1 MAWTAVAS
9 PYFSTGQVVNATN
22 MNALS
27 DNLRYLKGTD
37 GPTVLE
43 DRLTI
48 PLTSGGNG
56 KGLRFGDGTNQYAN
70 LQGMDLSSNSFV
82 FFGTNRQYDGSAWQ
96 QLNTRAGGV
105 VQITQDEF
113 IYFTFPAS
121 SSTPAERFRIKNTG
135 YVGIGTNAPTG
146 PLHLVGS
153 LGRWAAYEFDGLA
166 GTTQVVVPDGTGDV
180 VYGLLVTSLVR
191 GSGGIVQ
198 VANSSGTV
206 ISPGGNTALYSN
218 GGDAAQLRVLAN
230 GQIEIQRTA
239 GALTYKVALWM
250 QWM

>member
-1 MAWTAVAS
+1 MAWTVPPAVAVGDIL
-9 PYFSTGQVVNATN
+9 TATYIN
-22 MNALS
+22 TNIK
-27 DNLRYLKGTD
+27 DNLRYLKGID

-135 YVGIGTNAPTG
+135 YVGIGTSAPTG

-153 LGRWAAYEFDGLA
+153 LGRWAAYEYDGLD
-166 GTTQVVVPDGTGDV
+166 GTTQVVVPNAAGDV

-191 GSGGIVQ
+191 GSSGIVQ
-198 VANSSGTV
+198 VGNSSGTV